1 MSRSIVV
8 IRHLMRVKRTVRSWG
23 FREARR
29 SFLSLALVLIGS
41 VTGRGQTGPGAA
53 MRPVD
58 YVNPLIGTA
67 PMTDKEY
74 LGNNP
79 APGEELYYCCVNPGA
94 MVPNTSGHLCVGPVS
109 GYDGERYHV
118 RGSGYRYT
126 DSTLMGFT
134 ILNGEYHDD
143 NKLLLMPTTGVIKMI
158 PGTEPIRPKEG
169 FRKATG

>member
-1 MSRSIVV
+1 
-8 IRHLMRVKRTVRSWG
+8 
-23 FREARR
+23 
-29 SFLSLALVLIGS
+29 
-41 VTGRGQTGPGAA
+41 

>member
-1 MSRSIVV
+1 MWSSMI
-8 IRHLMRVKRTVRSWG
+8 IANNSMEVKRTVRSWG

-29 SFLSLALVLIGS
+29 SFLSLALILIGG
-41 VTGRGQTGPGAA
+41 VTTTGQTVAGNA